1 MDPSYTIPKTPR
13 VGIVGATGKV
23 GTALRHLLTS
33 RGFPAAELRLFASAR
48 SAGSAVSA
56 ASGGAL
62 IVADATDAA
71 FDDLDI
77 VLFAGPGA
85 ASRELAPRA
94 AHTGAVVIDVSP
106 AWRADPR
113 VPLVAGGVNAR
124 ALDAIPR
131 GIVAGPCAVVTAA
144 AAALKPLHDAA
155 GLTRVAVGDG
165 AAPPFLPTA
174 KWVPPPAD
182 TAAGRLAAETRRVL
196 DLPALPVACASANG
210 AGLAIAASFA
220 RELAADEA
228 AALMSQ
234 ESGFAPRWVRADPE
248 APNALALVVDAGDPA
263 YAAAL
268 NAVRI
273 AEAMLPN

>member
-13 VGIVGATGKV
+13 IGIVGATGKV
-23 GTALRHLLTS
+23 GTALRHLLAS
-33 RGFPAAELRLFASAR
+33 RGFPAAELRLFASPR
-48 SAGSAVSA
+48 SAGDAVSA

-62 IVADATDAA
+62 IVADATDAE

-85 ASRELAPRA
+85 ASRELSPQA
-94 AHTGAVVIDVSP
+94 AQTGAIVIDISP

-113 VPLVAGGVNAR
+113 VPLVAGGVNAQ
-124 ALDAIPR
+124 ALNAIPR
-131 GIVAGPCAVVTAA
+131 GIVAGPDAAVTAA

-165 AAPPFLPTA
+165 AAPPFLPTS

-196 DLPALPVACASANG
+196 DLPELPVACASANG

-228 AALMSQ
+228 AALLSQ
-234 ESGFAPRWVRADPE
+234 ESGLAPRWVRPDPDV
-248 APNALALVVDAGDPA
+248 PNALALVVDAGDPA

>member
-13 VGIVGATGKV
+13 IGIVGATGKV
-23 GTALRHLLTS
+23 GTALRHLLAS

-48 SAGSAVSA
+48 SAGDAVSA
-56 ASGGAL
+56 ANGGAL
-62 IVADATDAA
+62 IVADASDAD

-94 AHTGAVVIDVSP
+94 AQTGAVVVDVSP

-113 VPLVAGGVNAR
+113 VPLVAGAVNAQ

-131 GIVAGPCAVVTAA
+131 GIVAGPDAAVTAA

-196 DLPALPVACASANG
+196 GLPQLPVACASANG

-220 RELAADEA
+220 RELAAAEA
-228 AALMSQ
+228 AALVSQ
-234 ESGFAPRWVRADPE
+234 DSGLAPRWVQPDPE
-248 APNALALVVDAGDPA
+248 VPNALALVVDAGDPA